1 MVFIVSCNLYTEN
14 EKQNKKKIR
23 NLNKTILKE
32 KKHQL
37 FLCTKVNIQYNNLCH
52 NIENRK
58 LKNVISRNPNRK
70 RKDIVSVTRIRSRMQ
85 QDQ

>member
-1 MVFIVSCNLYTEN
+1 MKNLIEKKMVFIVSCNLYTEN

-37 FLCTKVNIQYNNLCH
+37 FFYVPK
-52 NIENRK
+52 
-58 LKNVISRNPNRK
+58 
-70 RKDIVSVTRIRSRMQ
+70 
-85 QDQ
+85 

>member
-32 KKHQL
+32 KAPT

-70 RKDIVSVTRIRSRMQ
+70 EKDIVSVTRIRSRMQ

>member
-1 MVFIVSCNLYTEN
+1 MKNLIEKKMVFIVSCNLYTEN

-37 FLCTKVNIQYNNLCH
+37 FFMYQSKYSIQ
-52 NIENRK
+52 
-58 LKNVISRNPNRK
+58 
-70 RKDIVSVTRIRSRMQ
+70 
-85 QDQ
+85 